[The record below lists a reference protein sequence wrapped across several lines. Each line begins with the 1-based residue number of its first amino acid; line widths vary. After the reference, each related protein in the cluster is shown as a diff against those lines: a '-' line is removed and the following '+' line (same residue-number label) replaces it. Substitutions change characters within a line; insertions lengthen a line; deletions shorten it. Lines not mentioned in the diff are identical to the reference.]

1 MNEFDTNIYDI
12 LIIGGGAAG
21 MTAALYSLR
30 SGKSVLLIEKE
41 TIGGQI
47 SKSPRVE
54 NFPSIKEISGTE
66 FSDKLFDQIM
76 DLGCE
81 FELDTVLS
89 VNKENNLFTVTGE
102 YNNYLAK
109 AVIIATGLE
118 HRKINIEHEDE
129 LIGKG
134 VSYCAVCDGAFYKDE
149 NVCLVG
155 DANTAL
161 QYSILLSNYC
171 KKVYV
176 CTLFDKFFGDDV
188 LVNRLKSRNNIEI
201 IHNVSLQQFKFNDEL
216 EGLVFKNTKNDSI
229 VELDVKGCFIAIGQI
244 PKNDIFSNL
253 VELDK
258 NGYILVDNDLQ
269 SKTEGLFVAGDCRQ
283 KKVRQLT
290 TAVSD
295 GAMASV
301 GAVSY
306 IDKNFE

>member
-1 MNEFDTNIYDI
+1 MNDKNIYDI
-12 LIIGGGAAG
+12 VVIGGGAAG

-30 SGKSVLLIEKE
+30 SGKTVLLIERE

-66 FSDKLFDQIM
+66 FSDKMFDQIM

-81 FELDTVLS
+81 FELDTVVS
-89 VNKENNLFTVTGE
+89 VNKENNLFYINGE
-102 YNNYLAK
+102 YNKYQAK

-118 HRKINIEHEDE
+118 HRKINVEPEDA

-149 NVCLVG
+149 EVCLIG

-161 QYSILLSNYC
+161 QYSLLLSNYC

-176 CTLFDKFFGDDV
+176 CTLFDKFFADDI
-188 LVNRLKSRNNIEI
+188 LVSRLRKRENVEI
-201 IHNVSLQQFKFNDEL
+201 YHNLLLKEFKYSDEL
-216 EGLVFKNTKNDSI
+216 DGLVFENTQDLTKK
-229 VELDVKGCFIAIGQI
+229 EFTVKACFIAIGQI
-244 PKNDIFSNL
+244 PNNDIFSNL

-269 SKTEGLFVAGDCRQ
+269 TKTEGLFVAGDCRQ

-306 IDKNFE
+306 IDKNFN

>member
-1 MNEFDTNIYDI
+1 MNKYDVI
-12 LIIGGGAAG
+12 IIGGGAAG

-30 SGKSVLLIEKE
+30 SGKSVLLLEKE

-47 SKSPRVE
+47 AKSPRVE
-54 NFPSIKEISGTE
+54 NFPTIKEISGE
-66 FSDKLFDQIM
+66 ELSSKLFDQIM

-81 FELDTVLS
+81 FELDTVTKLEKID
-89 VNKENNLFTVTGE
+89 NEFKITGE
-102 YNNYLAK
+102 YGTYGSK
-109 AVIIATGLE
+109 SVIIATGLE
-118 HRKINIEHEDE
+118 HRKINIENEDE

-149 NVCLVG
+149 DVCLIG
-155 DANTAL
+155 DGNTAL

-176 CTLFDKFFGDDV
+176 CTLFDKFFGDDI
-188 LVNRLKSRNNIEI
+188 LVKKLKERENVEI
-201 IHNVSLQQFKFNDEL
+201 IQNVSLTKFIANDEL
-216 EGLVFKNTKNDSI
+216 EGLLFKNTKDDSLL
-229 VELDVKGCFIAIGQI
+229 ELKVKGCFIAIGQI
-244 PKNDIFSNL
+244 PNNDIFTNL
-253 VELDK
+253 VDLDK
-258 NGYILVDNDLQ
+258 NGYILVNEDLET
-269 SKTEGLFVAGDCRQ
+269 KTKGLFVAGDCRQ

-306 IDKNFE
+306 IDKNF

>member
-1 MNEFDTNIYDI
+1 
-12 LIIGGGAAG
+12 

-30 SGKSVLLIEKE
+30 SGKSVLLIERE

-81 FELDTVLS
+81 FELDNVLKLE
-89 VNKENNLFTVTGE
+89 KENNTFKVYGE
-102 YNNYLAK
+102 YNNYQSK

-118 HRKINIEHEDE
+118 HRKINVEPEDE

-149 NVCLVG
+149 DVCLIG

-161 QYSILLSNYC
+161 QYSLLLSNYC

-176 CTLFDKFFGDDV
+176 CTLFDKFFADDI
-188 LVNRLKSRNNIEI
+188 LVSRLRKRENVEI
-201 IHNVSLQQFKFNDEL
+201 YHNLLLKEFKYSDEL
-216 EGLVFKNTKNDSI
+216 EGVVFENTQDLTKK
-229 VELDVKGCFIAIGQI
+229 EFTVKACFIAIGQI
-244 PKNDIFSNL
+244 PNNDIFSNL

-269 SKTEGLFVAGDCRQ
+269 TKTEGLFVAGDCRQ

-306 IDKNFE
+306 IDKNFN

>member
-1 MNEFDTNIYDI
+1 MNKYDVI
-12 LIIGGGAAG
+12 IIGGGAAG

-30 SGKSVLLIEKE
+30 SGKSVLLLEKE

-54 NFPSIKEISGTE
+54 NFPTIKEISGE
-66 FSDKLFDQIM
+66 ELSSKLFDQIM

-81 FELDTVLS
+81 FELDTVTK
-89 VNKENNLFTVTGE
+89 VEKQDNMFFITGE
-102 YNNYLAK
+102 FGNYESK
-109 AVIIATGLE
+109 SVIIATGLE
-118 HRKINIEHEDE
+118 HRKINIENEDE

-149 NVCLVG
+149 DVCLIG
-155 DANTAL
+155 DGNTAL
-161 QYSILLSNYC
+161 QYSILLANYC

-176 CTLFDKFFGDDV
+176 CTLFDKFFGDDI
-188 LVNRLKSRNNIEI
+188 LVKKLKERENVEI
-201 IHNVSLQQFKFNDEL
+201 IQNVSLTKFIANDEL
-216 EGLVFKNTKNDSI
+216 ECLVFKNTKDDSLL
-229 VELDVKGCFIAIGQI
+229 ELKVKGCFIAIGQI
-244 PKNDIFSNL
+244 PKNDIFTNL
-253 VELDK
+253 VDLDK
-258 NGYILVDNDLQ
+258 NGYILVNEDLET
-269 SKTEGLFVAGDCRQ
+269 KTKGLFVAGDCRQ

-306 IDKNFE
+306 IDKNF

>member
-1 MNEFDTNIYDI
+1 MYDI
-12 LIIGGGAAG
+12 IIIGGGAAG

-30 SGKSVLLIEKE
+30 SGKSVLLIERE

-81 FELDTVLS
+81 FELDNVLKLE
-89 VNKENNLFTVTGE
+89 KENNTFKVYGE
-102 YNNYLAK
+102 YNNYQSK

-118 HRKINIEHEDE
+118 HRKIDVEPEDE

-149 NVCLVG
+149 EVCLIG

-161 QYSILLSNYC
+161 QYSLLLSNYC

-176 CTLFDKFFGDDV
+176 CTLFDKFFADDI
-188 LVNRLKSRNNIEI
+188 LVSRLRKRENVEI
-201 IHNVSLQQFKFNDEL
+201 YHNLLLKEFKYSDEL
-216 EGLVFKNTKNDSI
+216 EGVVFENTQDLTKK
-229 VELDVKGCFIAIGQI
+229 EFTVKACFIAIGQI
-244 PKNDIFSNL
+244 PNNDIFSNL

-269 SKTEGLFVAGDCRQ
+269 TKTEGLFVAGDCRQ

-306 IDKNFE
+306 IDKNFN

>member
-1 MNEFDTNIYDI
+1 MNKYDVI
-12 LIIGGGAAG
+12 IIGGGAAG

-30 SGKSVLLIEKE
+30 SGKSVLLLEKE

-47 SKSPRVE
+47 AKSPRVE
-54 NFPSIKEISGTE
+54 NFPTIKEISGE
-66 FSDKLFDQIM
+66 ELSSKLFDQIM

-81 FELDTVLS
+81 FELDTVTKLE
-89 VNKENNLFTVTGE
+89 KIENEFKVTGE
-102 YNNYLAK
+102 YGTYGSK
-109 AVIIATGLE
+109 SVIIATGLE
-118 HRKINIEHEDE
+118 HRKINIENEDE

-149 NVCLVG
+149 DVCLIG
-155 DANTAL
+155 DGNTAL

-176 CTLFDKFFGDDV
+176 CTLFDKFFGDDI
-188 LVNRLKSRNNIEI
+188 LVKKLKERENVEI
-201 IHNVSLQQFKFNDEL
+201 IQNVSLTKFIANDEL
-216 EGLVFKNTKNDSI
+216 EGLLFKNTKDDSLL
-229 VELDVKGCFIAIGQI
+229 ELKVKGCFIAIGQI
-244 PKNDIFSNL
+244 PNNDIFNNL
-253 VELDK
+253 VDLDK
-258 NGYILVDNDLQ
+258 NGYILVNEDLET
-269 SKTEGLFVAGDCRQ
+269 KTKGLFVAGDCRQ

-306 IDKNFE
+306 IDKNF

>member
-1 MNEFDTNIYDI
+1 MNKYDVI
-12 LIIGGGAAG
+12 IIGGGAAG

-30 SGKSVLLIEKE
+30 SGKSVLLLEKE

-54 NFPSIKEISGTE
+54 NFPTIKEISGE
-66 FSDKLFDQIM
+66 ELSNKLFDQIM

-81 FELDTVLS
+81 FELDTVTKLEKID
-89 VNKENNLFTVTGE
+89 NEFKVTGE
-102 YNNYLAK
+102 YGTYGSK
-109 AVIIATGLE
+109 SVIIATGLE
-118 HRKINIEHEDE
+118 HRKINIENEDE

-149 NVCLVG
+149 DVCLIG
-155 DANTAL
+155 DGNTAL

-176 CTLFDKFFGDDV
+176 CTLFDKFFGDDI
-188 LVNRLKSRNNIEI
+188 LVKKLKERENVEI
-201 IHNVSLQQFKFNDEL
+201 IQNVSLTKFIANDEL
-216 EGLVFKNTKNDSI
+216 EGLLFKNTKDDSLL
-229 VELDVKGCFIAIGQI
+229 ELKVKGCFIAIGQI
-244 PKNDIFSNL
+244 PNNDIFNNL
-253 VELDK
+253 VDLDK
-258 NGYILVDNDLQ
+258 NGYILVNEDLET
-269 SKTEGLFVAGDCRQ
+269 KTKGLFVAGDCRQ

-306 IDKNFE
+306 IDKNF

>member
-1 MNEFDTNIYDI
+1 MNKYDVI
-12 LIIGGGAAG
+12 IIGGGAAG

-30 SGKSVLLIEKE
+30 SGKSVLLLEKE

-54 NFPSIKEISGTE
+54 NFPTIKEISGE
-66 FSDKLFDQIM
+66 ELSSKLFDQIM

-81 FELDTVLS
+81 FELDTVLK
-89 VNKENNLFTVTGE
+89 VEKNENKFIVTGE
-102 YNNYLAK
+102 YSTYESK
-109 AVIIATGLE
+109 SVILATGLE
-118 HRKINIEHEDE
+118 HRKINIENEDE

-149 NVCLVG
+149 DVCLVG
-155 DANTAL
+155 DGNTAL

-176 CTLFDKFFGDDV
+176 CTLFDKFFGDEV
-188 LVNRLKSRNNIEI
+188 LVKKLKERENVEI
-201 IHNVSLQQFKFNDEL
+201 IQNVSLTKFIANEEL
-216 EGLVFKNTKNDSI
+216 EGLVFKNTKDDSLL
-229 VELDVKGCFIAIGQI
+229 ELKVKGCFIAIGQI
-244 PKNDIFSNL
+244 PNNENFSNL
-253 VELDK
+253 VDLDK
-258 NGYILVDNDLQ
+258 NGYIIVNEDLET
-269 SKTEGLFVAGDCRQ
+269 KTKGLFVAGDCRV

-306 IDKNFE
+306 IDKNF

>member
-1 MNEFDTNIYDI
+1 MNKYDVI
-12 LIIGGGAAG
+12 IIGGGAAG

-30 SGKSVLLIEKE
+30 SGKTVLLLEKE

-54 NFPSIKEISGTE
+54 NFPTIKEISGE
-66 FSDKLFDQIM
+66 ELSSKLFDQIM

-81 FELDTVLS
+81 FELDTV
-89 VNKENNLFTVTGE
+89 VKVEKNENEFIVTGE
-102 YNNYLAK
+102 YSTYNSK
-109 AVIIATGLE
+109 SVILATGLE
-118 HRKINIEHEDE
+118 HRKINIENEDE

-149 NVCLVG
+149 DVCLIG
-155 DANTAL
+155 DGNTAL

-188 LVNRLKSRNNIEI
+188 LVKKLKERENVEI
-201 IHNVSLQQFKFNDEL
+201 IQNVSLTKFIANEEL
-216 EGLVFKNTKNDSI
+216 EGLVFKNTKDDSLL
-229 VELDVKGCFIAIGQI
+229 ELKVKGCFIAIGQI
-244 PKNDIFSNL
+244 PNNENFSNL
-253 VELDK
+253 VDLDK
-258 NGYILVDNDLQ
+258 NGYIIVNEDLET
-269 SKTEGLFVAGDCRQ
+269 KTKGLFVAGDCRV

-306 IDKNFE
+306 IDKNF

>member
-1 MNEFDTNIYDI
+1 MNDKNIYDI
-12 LIIGGGAAG
+12 VVIGGGAAG

-30 SGKSVLLIEKE
+30 SGKTVLLIERE

-66 FSDKLFDQIM
+66 LSDKMFDQIM

-81 FELDTVLS
+81 FELDTVVS
-89 VNKENNLFTVTGE
+89 VNKENNLFYINGE
-102 YNNYLAK
+102 YNKYQAK

-118 HRKINIEHEDE
+118 HRKINVEPEDA

-149 NVCLVG
+149 EVCLIG

-161 QYSILLSNYC
+161 QYSLLLSNYC

-176 CTLFDKFFGDDV
+176 CTLFDKFFADDI
-188 LVNRLKSRNNIEI
+188 LVSRLRKRENVEI
-201 IHNVSLQQFKFNDEL
+201 YHNLLLKEFKYSDEL
-216 EGLVFKNTKNDSI
+216 EGLVFENTQDLTKK
-229 VELDVKGCFIAIGQI
+229 EFTVKACFIAIGQI
-244 PKNDIFSNL
+244 PNNDIFSNL

-269 SKTEGLFVAGDCRQ
+269 TKTEGLFVAGDCRQ

-306 IDKNFE
+306 IDKNFN

>member
-1 MNEFDTNIYDI
+1 MYDI
-12 LIIGGGAAG
+12 VIIGGGAAG

-30 SGKSVLLIEKE
+30 SGKSVLLLEKE

-54 NFPSIKEISGTE
+54 NFPSIKEISGNE

-81 FELDTVLS
+81 FELDTVTGI
-89 VNKENNLFTVTGE
+89 NKDNNTFYISGVF
-102 YNNYLAK
+102 NNYEAK

-129 LIGKG
+129 LIGNG

-149 NVCLVG
+149 DVCLIG
-155 DANTAL
+155 DGNTAL

-171 KKVYV
+171 SKVYV
-176 CTLFDKFFGDDV
+176 CTLFDKFFGDDL
-188 LVNRLKSRNNIEI
+188 LVRKLKQRENIEI
-201 IHNVSLQQFKFNDEL
+201 IHNVSLTKFLFEKEL
-216 EGLVFKNTKNDSI
+216 NGLVFSNTKNNTNMQ
-229 VELDVKGCFIAIGQI
+229 LNVKACFIAIGQI
-244 PKNDIFSNL
+244 PNNNIFNNL
-253 VELDK
+253 VDLDN
-258 NGYILVDNDLQ
+258 NGYILVNNDLE
-269 SKTEGLFVAGDCRQ
+269 TRTPGLFVAGDCRQ

-301 GAVSY
+301 SAVSY
-306 IDKNFE
+306 IDKNF

>member
-1 MNEFDTNIYDI
+1 MYDI
-12 LIIGGGAAG
+12 IIIGGGAAG

-30 SGKSVLLIEKE
+30 SGKSVLLIERE

-81 FELDTVLS
+81 FELDNVLKLE
-89 VNKENNLFTVTGE
+89 KENNTFKVYGE
-102 YNNYLAK
+102 YNNYESK

-118 HRKINIEHEDE
+118 HRKINVEPEDE

-149 NVCLVG
+149 EVCLIG

-161 QYSILLSNYC
+161 QYSLLLSNYC

-176 CTLFDKFFGDDV
+176 CTLFDKFFADDI
-188 LVNRLKSRNNIEI
+188 LVSRLRKRENVEI
-201 IHNVSLQQFKFNDEL
+201 IHNVSLKEFKYNNEL
-216 EGLVFKNTKNDSI
+216 EGLVFENTQDLTKK
-229 VELDVKGCFIAIGQI
+229 EFTVKACFIAIGQI
-244 PKNDIFSNL
+244 PNNDIFSNL

-269 SKTEGLFVAGDCRQ
+269 TKTEGLFVAGDCRQ

-306 IDKNFE
+306 IDKNFN

>member
-1 MNEFDTNIYDI
+1 MNDKNIYDI
-12 LIIGGGAAG
+12 VVIGGGAAG

-30 SGKSVLLIEKE
+30 SGKTVLLIERE

-66 FSDKLFDQIM
+66 FSDKMFDQIM

-81 FELDTVLS
+81 FELDTVVS
-89 VNKENNLFTVTGE
+89 VNKENNLFCINGE
-102 YNNYLAK
+102 YNNYQAK

-118 HRKINIEHEDE
+118 HRKINVEPEDE

-149 NVCLVG
+149 EVCLIG

-161 QYSILLSNYC
+161 QYSLLLSNYC

-176 CTLFDKFFGDDV
+176 CTLFDKFFADDI
-188 LVNRLKSRNNIEI
+188 LVSRLRKRENVEI
-201 IHNVSLQQFKFNDEL
+201 YHNLLLKEFKYSDEL
-216 EGLVFKNTKNDSI
+216 EGLVFENTQDLTKK
-229 VELDVKGCFIAIGQI
+229 EFTVKACFIAIGQI
-244 PKNDIFSNL
+244 PNNDIFSNL

-269 SKTEGLFVAGDCRQ
+269 TKTEGLFVAGDCRQ

>member
-1 MNEFDTNIYDI
+1 MNKYDVI
-12 LIIGGGAAG
+12 IIGGGAAG

-30 SGKSVLLIEKE
+30 SGKTVLLLEKE

-47 SKSPRVE
+47 AKSPRVE
-54 NFPSIKEISGTE
+54 NFPTIKEISGE
-66 FSDKLFDQIM
+66 ELSSKLFDQIM

-81 FELDTVLS
+81 FELDTVLK
-89 VNKENNLFTVTGE
+89 VEKNENKFIVTGE
-102 YNNYLAK
+102 YSTYESK
-109 AVIIATGLE
+109 SVILATGLE
-118 HRKINIEHEDE
+118 HRKINIENEDE

-149 NVCLVG
+149 DVCLVG
-155 DANTAL
+155 DGNTAL

-176 CTLFDKFFGDDV
+176 CTLFDKFFGDEV
-188 LVNRLKSRNNIEI
+188 LVKKLKERENVEI
-201 IHNVSLQQFKFNDEL
+201 IQNVSLTKFIANEEL
-216 EGLVFKNTKNDSI
+216 EGLVFKNTKDDSLL
-229 VELDVKGCFIAIGQI
+229 ELKVKGCFIAIGQI
-244 PKNDIFSNL
+244 PNNENFSNL
-253 VELDK
+253 VDLDK
-258 NGYILVDNDLQ
+258 NGYIIVNEDLET
-269 SKTEGLFVAGDCRQ
+269 KTKGLFVAGDCRV

-306 IDKNFE
+306 IDKNF

>member
-1 MNEFDTNIYDI
+1 MYDI
-12 LIIGGGAAG
+12 IIIGGGAAG

-30 SGKSVLLIEKE
+30 SGKSVLLIERE

-81 FELDTVLS
+81 FELDNVLKLE
-89 VNKENNLFTVTGE
+89 KENNTFIVYGE
-102 YNNYLAK
+102 YNNYQSK

-118 HRKINIEHEDE
+118 HRKINVEPEDE

-149 NVCLVG
+149 EVCLIG

-161 QYSILLSNYC
+161 QYSLLLSNYC

-176 CTLFDKFFGDDV
+176 CTLFDKFFADDI
-188 LVNRLKSRNNIEI
+188 LVSRLRKRENVEI
-201 IHNVSLQQFKFNDEL
+201 YHNLLLKEFKYSDEL
-216 EGLVFKNTKNDSI
+216 EGVVFENTQDLTKK
-229 VELDVKGCFIAIGQI
+229 EFTVKACFIAIGQI
-244 PKNDIFSNL
+244 PNNDIFSNL

-258 NGYILVDNDLQ
+258 NGYILVDGDLQ
-269 SKTEGLFVAGDCRQ
+269 TKTEGLFVAGDCRQ

-306 IDKNFE
+306 IDKNFN

>member
-1 MNEFDTNIYDI
+1 MNDKNIYDI
-12 LIIGGGAAG
+12 VVIGGGAAG

-30 SGKSVLLIEKE
+30 SGKKVLLIEKE

-66 FSDKLFDQIM
+66 FSDKMFDQIM

-81 FELDTVLS
+81 FELDTVVS
-89 VNKENNLFTVTGE
+89 VNKENNLFYINGE
-102 YNNYLAK
+102 YNNYQAK

-118 HRKINIEHEDE
+118 HRKINVEPEDE

-149 NVCLVG
+149 EVCLIG

-161 QYSILLSNYC
+161 QYSLLLSNYC

-176 CTLFDKFFGDDV
+176 CTLFDKFFADDI
-188 LVNRLKSRNNIEI
+188 LVSRLRKRENVEI
-201 IHNVSLQQFKFNDEL
+201 YHNLLLKEFKYSDEL
-216 EGLVFKNTKNDSI
+216 EGLVFENTQDLTKK
-229 VELDVKGCFIAIGQI
+229 EFTVKACFIAIGQI
-244 PKNDIFSNL
+244 PNNDIFSNL

-269 SKTEGLFVAGDCRQ
+269 TKTEGLFVAGDCRQ

-306 IDKNFE
+306 IDKNFN

>member
-1 MNEFDTNIYDI
+1 MYDI
-12 LIIGGGAAG
+12 IIIGGGAAG

-30 SGKSVLLIEKE
+30 SGKSVLLIERE

-81 FELDTVLS
+81 FELDNVLKLE
-89 VNKENNLFTVTGE
+89 KENNTFIVYGE
-102 YNNYLAK
+102 YNNYQSK

-118 HRKINIEHEDE
+118 HRKINVEPEDE

-149 NVCLVG
+149 DVCLIG

-161 QYSILLSNYC
+161 QYSLLLSNYC

-176 CTLFDKFFGDDV
+176 CTLFDKFFADDI
-188 LVNRLKSRNNIEI
+188 LVSRLRKRENVEI
-201 IHNVSLQQFKFNDEL
+201 YHNLLLKEFKYSDEL
-216 EGLVFKNTKNDSI
+216 EGVVFENTQDLTKK
-229 VELDVKGCFIAIGQI
+229 EFTVKACFIAIGQI
-244 PKNDIFSNL
+244 PNNDIFSNL

-269 SKTEGLFVAGDCRQ
+269 TKTEGLFVAGDCRQ

-306 IDKNFE
+306 IDKNFN

>member
-1 MNEFDTNIYDI
+1 MNKYDVI
-12 LIIGGGAAG
+12 IIGGGAAG

-30 SGKSVLLIEKE
+30 SGKSVLLLEKE

-54 NFPSIKEISGTE
+54 NFPTIKEISGE
-66 FSDKLFDQIM
+66 ELSSKLFDQIM

-81 FELDTVLS
+81 FELDTVLK
-89 VNKENNLFTVTGE
+89 VEKNENEFIVTGE
-102 YNNYLAK
+102 YSTYNSK
-109 AVIIATGLE
+109 SVILATGLE
-118 HRKINIEHEDE
+118 HRKINIENEDE
-129 LIGKG
+129 LLGKG

-149 NVCLVG
+149 DVWLVG
-155 DANTAL
+155 DGNTAL

-188 LVNRLKSRNNIEI
+188 LVKKLKERENVEI
-201 IHNVSLQQFKFNDEL
+201 IQNVSLTKFIANEEL
-216 EGLVFKNTKNDSI
+216 EGLVFKNTKDDSLL
-229 VELDVKGCFIAIGQI
+229 ELKVKGCFIAIGQI
-244 PKNDIFSNL
+244 PNNENFSNL
-253 VELDK
+253 VDLDK
-258 NGYILVDNDLQ
+258 NGYIIVNEDLET
-269 SKTEGLFVAGDCRQ
+269 KTKGLFVAGDCRV

-306 IDKNFE
+306 IDKNF

>member
-1 MNEFDTNIYDI
+1 MNKYDVI
-12 LIIGGGAAG
+12 IIGGGAAG

-30 SGKSVLLIEKE
+30 SGKSVLLLEKE

-54 NFPSIKEISGTE
+54 NFPTIKEISGE
-66 FSDKLFDQIM
+66 ELSSKLFDQIM

-81 FELDTVLS
+81 FELDTVTKIEKIDNTFK
-89 VNKENNLFTVTGE
+89 VFGE
-102 YNNYLAK
+102 YGNYESK
-109 AVIIATGLE
+109 SVIIATGLE
-118 HRKINIEHEDE
+118 HRKINIENEDE

-149 NVCLVG
+149 DVCLVG
-155 DANTAL
+155 DGNTAL

-188 LVNRLKSRNNIEI
+188 LVKKLKERDNVEI
-201 IHNVSLQQFKFNDEL
+201 IQNVSLTKFIASDEL
-216 EGLVFKNTKNDSI
+216 EGLVFKNTKDDSLL
-229 VELDVKGCFIAIGQI
+229 ELNVKGCFIAIGQI
-244 PKNDIFSNL
+244 PNNEIFSNL

-258 NGYILVDNDLQ
+258 NGYILVNEDLE
-269 SKTEGLFVAGDCRQ
+269 SKTKGLFVAGDCRQ

-306 IDKNFE
+306 IDKNF

>member
-1 MNEFDTNIYDI
+1 MNDKNIFDIVV
-12 LIIGGGAAG
+12 IGGGAAG

-30 SGKSVLLIEKE
+30 SGKKVLLIEKE

-66 FSDKLFDQIM
+66 FSDKMFDQIM

-89 VNKENNLFTVTGE
+89 VNKENNLFYINGE
-102 YNNYLAK
+102 YNNYQAK

-118 HRKINIEHEDE
+118 HRKINVEPEDE

-149 NVCLVG
+149 EVCLVG

-161 QYSILLSNYC
+161 QYSLLLSNYC

-176 CTLFDKFFGDDV
+176 CTLFDKFFADDI
-188 LVNRLKSRNNIEI
+188 LVSRLRKRENVEI
-201 IHNVSLQQFKFNDEL
+201 YHNLLLKEFKYSDEL
-216 EGLVFKNTKNDSI
+216 EGLVFENTQDLSKK
-229 VELDVKGCFIAIGQI
+229 EFAVKACFIAIGQI
-244 PKNDIFSNL
+244 PNNDIFSNL

-269 SKTEGLFVAGDCRQ
+269 TKTEGLFVAGDCRQ

>member
-1 MNEFDTNIYDI
+1 MNKYDVI
-12 LIIGGGAAG
+12 IIGGGAAG

-30 SGKSVLLIEKE
+30 SGKSVLLLEKE

-54 NFPSIKEISGTE
+54 NFPTIKEISGE
-66 FSDKLFDQIM
+66 ELSSKLFDQIM

-81 FELDTVLS
+81 FELDTVTKLEKIDNTFK
-89 VNKENNLFTVTGE
+89 VFGE
-102 YNNYLAK
+102 YGNYEAK
-109 AVIIATGLE
+109 SVIIATGLE
-118 HRKINIEHEDE
+118 HRKINIENEDE

-149 NVCLVG
+149 DVCLVG
-155 DANTAL
+155 DGNTAL

-176 CTLFDKFFGDDV
+176 CTLFDKFFGDEV
-188 LVNRLKSRNNIEI
+188 LVKKLKERDNVEI
-201 IHNVSLQQFKFNDEL
+201 IQNVSLTKFIANDEL
-216 EGLVFKNTKNDSI
+216 EGLVFKNTKDDSLL
-229 VELDVKGCFIAIGQI
+229 ELQVKGCFIAIGQI
-244 PKNDIFSNL
+244 PNNEIFSNL

-258 NGYILVDNDLQ
+258 NGYILVNEDLET
-269 SKTEGLFVAGDCRQ
+269 KTKGLFVAGDCRQ

-306 IDKNFE
+306 IDKNF